1 MILADKDFFGDVTVF
16 FFAML
21 SPKLELVYWDKS
33 SSPRGI
39 FHYFSVYGLR
49 RMTGPRKRNY
59 NGSRFHVFLF
69 HDLISALELQWSA
82 GRSLSFSLSWRI
94 GGFLSHRGTPS
105 HHPFMDGFSL
115 TKTIHF
121 WGVPFTG
128 KRLGFG
134 TTDCVARCWRKISI
148 AVIAIVTWQHR
159 GLLAGWM
166 ARDVGHH
173 GLI

>member
-1 MILADKDFFGDVTVF
+1 MRVLFGWRGYRV
-16 FFAML
+16 
-21 SPKLELVYWDKS
+21 ELVYWDKS

-39 FHYFSVYGLR
+39 FRYKACDAWVAPEKER
-49 RMTGPRKRNY
+49 DD
-59 NGSRFHVFLF
+59 GSRIHVFLF

-105 HHPFMDGFSL
+105 HHPFVDGFSL

-159 GLLAGWM
+159 GLLALDGKG
-166 ARDVGHH
+166 R
-173 GLI
+173 